1 MKKDIISMND
11 MTKEEIMEIL
21 KLAKRIENTSEE
33 EKLKIL
39 SGKIVST
46 LFLNR
51 AHGQRCLLS
60 RQLIDWEQMF
70 CSCHQQ
76 NILH

>member
-46 LFLNR
+46 LFFEPSTR
-51 AHGQRCLLS
+51 TKMSFESAAYR
-60 RQLIDWEQMF
+60 
-70 CSCHQQ
+70 
-76 NILH
+76 

>member
-39 SGKIVST
+39 PLKI
-46 LFLNR
+46 
-51 AHGQRCLLS
+51 
-60 RQLIDWEQMF
+60 
-70 CSCHQQ
+70 
-76 NILH
+76 